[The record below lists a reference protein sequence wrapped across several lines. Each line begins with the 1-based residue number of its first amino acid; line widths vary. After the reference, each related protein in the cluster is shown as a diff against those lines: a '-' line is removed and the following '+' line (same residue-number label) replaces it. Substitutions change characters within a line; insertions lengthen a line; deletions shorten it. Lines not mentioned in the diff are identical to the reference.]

1 MKATGDSYILNET
14 TDIFESL
21 GSYDS
26 LKFVSY
32 LLDTI
37 YNSIRNECETD
48 KDIKTIKKL
57 EKSLNLIDEIIK
69 ENKENEL

>member
-1 MKATGDSYILNET
+1 MNDSYILNET

-37 YNSIRNECETD
+37 YNSIRNECETG

-69 ENKENEL
+69 ENKENGL

>member
-1 MKATGDSYILNET
+1 MNDSYILNET

-69 ENKENEL
+69 ENKEDEF

>member
-1 MKATGDSYILNET
+1 MNDSYILNKT

-48 KDIKTIKKL
+48 KDIKTIEKL

-69 ENKENEL
+69 ENKEND

>member
-1 MKATGDSYILNET
+1 MNDSYILNET

-48 KDIKTIKKL
+48 KDIETIKKL

-69 ENKENEL
+69 ENKEND

>member
-1 MKATGDSYILNET
+1 MNDSYILNKT

-32 LLDTI
+32 LLDTV
-37 YNSIRNECETD
+37 YNSIRNEYETD

-69 ENKENEL
+69 ENKEDE

>member
-1 MKATGDSYILNET
+1 MNDSYILNET
-14 TDIFESL
+14 IDIFERL

-32 LLDTI
+32 LLDTV
-37 YNSIRNECETD
+37 YNNIRNECETD

-69 ENKENEL
+69 ENKEDEF

>member
-1 MKATGDSYILNET
+1 MNDSYILNET

-57 EKSLNLIDEIIK
+57 EKSLNFIDNYVRFK
-69 ENKENEL
+69 ND

>member
-1 MKATGDSYILNET
+1 MNDSYILNET
-14 TDIFESL
+14 TDIFEIL

-32 LLDTI
+32 LLDII

-69 ENKENEL
+69 ENKEDV

>member
-1 MKATGDSYILNET
+1 MNDSYISNKT

-69 ENKENEL
+69 ENKEND

>member
-1 MKATGDSYILNET
+1 MKSTKDSYILNET

-69 ENKENEL
+69 ENKEND